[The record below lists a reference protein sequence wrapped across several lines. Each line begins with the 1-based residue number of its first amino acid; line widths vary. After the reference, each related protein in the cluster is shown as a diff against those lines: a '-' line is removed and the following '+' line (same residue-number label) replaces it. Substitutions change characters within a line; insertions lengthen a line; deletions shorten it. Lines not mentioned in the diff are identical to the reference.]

1 MTKLALA
8 VLLALVLALPLL
20 SLDRAEETGLDCQ
33 ALIASLYKVMEA
45 SLSGNNSAGLLD
57 LYSKAVL
64 PPPISQLHGR
74 VVEDLADLHDV
85 LNSVFNESSVAA
97 TLEHIADLSK
107 RLRTD
112 VESYVETLTAC
123 SVDKSSASLYS
134 GKVYTLLDRVDSL
147 LNQAMVYLATSSSS
161 SSIKVYPSSQTLAPG
176 DTVSFKIVVLEEG
189 VFNGS
194 IVLAVLPGL
203 ATLVSEEIPVS
214 TGVNKID
221 VSIPPAS
228 KLSEVLTAGRYIVV
242 AHVGIRDPINSSV
255 LSLLTLDLYTNNI
268 TVNVPRV
275 VRPGELVSA
284 SIVPAEGC
292 FASILLDRD
301 VIFEGY
307 LREEGAVV
315 TFRIP
320 DNATPGTHY
329 LEVRLE
335 PGFRYLGGTVSI
347 PLLVERPEIPV
358 VVEAPTVYV
367 GLSNTIPVLV
377 RALGNASRIVVVTSS
392 GEREVS
398 NEGITYLNGGLGLFD
413 RVEAVIEVYPVEGS
427 VYQPT
432 VHRVSVLYINP
443 LTLLSIGLAVTFVFP
458 LLVVHEK
465 GVYLALKRV
474 GSRGGGRSLLRG
486 VSRFRDYLST
496 HLPVAGLYYRLLM
509 ELGFRKPEAQETLRE
524 HFASLRI
531 NTAIK
536 SLLWRL
542 LLLVERELYSRD
554 KPKREEAE
562 SVVREIRNAE
572 T

>member
-1 MTKLALA
+1 
-8 VLLALVLALPLL
+8 
-20 SLDRAEETGLDCQ
+20 
-33 ALIASLYKVMEA
+33 MEA

-57 LYSKAVL
+57 LYSKAAL
-64 PPPISQLHGR
+64 PPPVSQLHGR

-123 SVDKSSASLYS
+123 SLDKSSASLYS
-134 GKVYTLLDRVDSL
+134 EKVYTLLDRVDSL
-147 LNQAMVYLATSSSS
+147 LNQTMVYLATSSSS
-161 SSIKVYPSSQTLAPG
+161 SFIKVYPSSQTLAPG

-203 ATLVSEEIPVS
+203 ATLVSEETLVS

-228 KLSEVLTAGRYIVV
+228 KLSGVLTAGRYVVV
-242 AHVGIRDPINSSV
+242 AHVVIRDPTNSSA
-255 LSLLTLDLYTNNI
+255 LSLLTLDLYTNNL

-301 VIFEGY
+301 VVFEGY
-307 LREEGAVV
+307 LREEGVVV

-320 DNATPGTHY
+320 ENTTPGTHY
-329 LEVRLE
+329 LELRLE

-367 GLSNTIPVLV
+367 GLSNAIPVLV
-377 RALGNASRIVVVTSS
+377 RALGNASRIVVVTSD

-413 RVEAVIEVYPVEGS
+413 RVEAVIEVYPAEGS
-427 VYQPT
+427 IYQPT

-458 LLVVHEK
+458 LLAVHEK
-465 GVYLALKRV
+465 GVYLALKRA
-474 GSRGGGRSLLRG
+474 GSRGGGRSLLRS

-562 SVVREIRNAE
+562 SVVREIRNVEA
-572 T
+572 

>member
-8 VLLALVLALPLL
+8 VLLALVLALPLP
-20 SLDRAEETGLDCQ
+20 SIGRADEAGLDCQ

-45 SLSGNNSAGLLD
+45 SLSGNNSTDLLN

-64 PPPISQLHGR
+64 PPPISQLHGS
-74 VVEDLADLHDV
+74 VVEDLVDLHDA
-85 LNSVFNESSVAA
+85 LNTVFNESGVAA

-112 VESYVETLTAC
+112 VESYVKTLTAC
-123 SVDKSSASLYS
+123 SVDKSTASLYS
-134 GKVYTLLDRVDSL
+134 GKVYSLLDRVDSL
-147 LNQAMVYLATSSSS
+147 LNQTMVYLATSRSS
-161 SSIKVYPSSQTLAPG
+161 SSIKVYPSSQAIAPG

-194 IVLAVLPGL
+194 LVLAVLPGL
-203 ATLVSEEIPVS
+203 TTLVTEEFSVS

-228 KLSEVLTAGRYIVV
+228 KLGEVLPAGKYTVV
-242 AHVGIRDPINSSV
+242 AHVEIRDSANSSA

-284 SIVPAEGC
+284 NIVPAEGC
-292 FASILLDRD
+292 PASVLLDRD
-301 VIFEGY
+301 VLFEGY
-307 LREEGAVV
+307 LREEGVVV
-315 TFRIP
+315 TFKIP

-329 LEVRLE
+329 LVVRLE
-335 PGFRYLGGTVSI
+335 PGFKYLGGTVSI
-347 PLLVERPEIPV
+347 PLLVERPEVPV
-358 VVEAPTVYV
+358 LVEAPSVYV
-367 GLSNTIPVLV
+367 SLSNAIPVLV
-377 RALGNASRIVVVTSS
+377 RALGNASRIVVVTSG
-392 GEREVS
+392 GERDVS
-398 NEGITYLNGGLGLFD
+398 KDGIAYLNGGLGLFD

-427 VYQPT
+427 VYQPA

-443 LTLLSIGLAVTFVFP
+443 LTLLSIVLAATFVLP
-458 LLVVHEK
+458 LLVAHER
-465 GVYLALKRV
+465 GVYLVLKHV
-474 GSRGGGRSLLRG
+474 GSRSGRRSSPRS
-486 VSRFRDYLST
+486 VSRFINYLSSQ
-496 HLPVAGLYYRLLM
+496 LPVAGLYYRLLN

-542 LLLVERELYSRD
+542 LVLVEKELYSRD

-562 SVVREIRNAE
+562 SVAREIRNAE